1 MKDIAMTRFLTTRLF
16 VLTLLLYTSAF
27 LFAQEDVPTH
37 KVLILTGGHDFDVKE
52 FYEMF
57 DALSGIAY
65 DKAELPKEMDLL
77 APGLEKKYDAIVSY
91 DMNNFPITDAQRAN
105 FDKLMQAGMPLI
117 VFHHSIGGYKN
128 WPKYREIA
136 GGAYLFENLEA
147 DGKTW
152 SPSDYKHDV
161 EMKIAI
167 ADKNHPI
174 TKGVNDFE
182 ILDEAYK
189 DVYVRPD
196 VHVLLT
202 TDNPLATKQVA
213 WVHRYADSPVFTIML
228 GHDKHAFANESLQKL
243 IKQGIDWLVAEN
255 EKK

>member
-1 MKDIAMTRFLTTRLF
+1 MTRLLMTGLL
-16 VLTLLLYTSAF
+16 VLCVIYCPMAL
-27 LFAQEDVPTH
+27 LFAQGDTPTH
-37 KVLILTGGHDFDVKE
+37 KVLIVTGGHGFDVKE

-57 DALSGIAY
+57 DALPGITY
-65 DKAELPKEMDLL
+65 EMAELPKEMDLL
-77 APGLEKKYDAIVSY
+77 APGLEKKYDTVVSY

-117 VFHHSIGGYKN
+117 VFHHSIGGYKD

-136 GGAYLFENLEA
+136 GGAYLFADLEA

-152 SPSDYKHDV
+152 PPSDYRHDV
-161 EMKIAI
+161 EMKITI
-167 ADKNHPI
+167 ADKDHAI
-174 TKGVNDFE
+174 TKGLGDFT

-202 TDNPLATKQVA
+202 TDHPLATKQVA
-213 WVHRYADSPVFTIML
+213 WVHRYGDSPVFTIML
-228 GHDKHAFANESLQKL
+228 GHDKHAFANDNLRKL
-243 IKQGIDWLVAEN
+243 LKQGIDWIVAEK